1 VSRSSSPPSR
11 PFPTRQ
17 QRRDEL
23 KEALRNSPRSPCVAQ
38 TPADIEAY
46 YRNAKIGDPAAVR
59 HTQYGLLQYD
69 ITDIEGVNSQRGRV
83 YVRAAGA
90 FYMKHGKNC
99 WHPKGQT
106 DLVVPTD
113 AVVAWAKEHPRGA
126 TGFSIFK
133 AEDYPFP

>member
-1 VSRSSSPPSR
+1 
-11 PFPTRQ
+11 
-17 QRRDEL
+17 
-23 KEALRNSPRSPCVAQ
+23 
-38 TPADIEAY
+38 
-46 YRNAKIGDPAAVR
+46 VR
-59 HTQYGLLQYD
+59 HPQYGVLQYD
-69 ITDIEGVNSQRGRV
+69 IADIEGVNPKRGRV
-83 YVRAAGA
+83 YVRTAGA

-113 AVVAWAKEHPRGA
+113 AVVAWAKEHPHGA